1 MTKRRSKKKKRS
13 TQKISKS
20 FGKKKTKG
28 KKRHEKDIK
37 I

>member
-20 FGKKKTKG
+20 FGKKKDKRQ
-28 KKRHEKDIK
+28 KKA
-37 I
+37 